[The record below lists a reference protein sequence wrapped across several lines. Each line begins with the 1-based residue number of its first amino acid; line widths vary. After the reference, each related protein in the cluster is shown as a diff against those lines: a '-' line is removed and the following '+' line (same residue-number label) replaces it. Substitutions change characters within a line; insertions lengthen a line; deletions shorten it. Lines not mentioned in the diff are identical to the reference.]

1 MEERI
6 NNPAARLYR
15 SMYLIRR
22 VEEEIIRLYPSDK
35 IKSPVHLSI
44 GQEAVSA
51 AVCDHL
57 ERRDY
62 VFGTYRGH
70 ALYLAKGGD
79 VPRMMAELY
88 GKVDG
93 SARGKAGPMH
103 LVYASAALICAVVA
117 TGISNAVGAALALR
131 MKKLPAIVAC
141 FFGEGAVDEG
151 AFHESI
157 NFASLKKLAI
167 LFVCE
172 NNFYAIYSH
181 VKDRLAGPGLCAR
194 ARAYG
199 VEAELIEDGDPL
211 ALHARVGAAIAAVRR
226 GEGPRFLECMTCR
239 WRDSCWPDRGSPA
252 QISPRYGARR
262 QDRGRQSASLGGLA
276 GGDAPVDR
284 GHRRSALPGP
294 LPSPKPARFA
304 DREVYDHVFT
314 NWGRPY
320 AHLCR
325 GRVSS
330 NTETRWRATPA
341 SS

>member
-1 MEERI
+1 MEERL

-22 VEEEIIRLYPSDK
+22 VEEEIIRLYPTDK

-57 ERRDY
+57 EKRDY

-93 SARGKAGPMH
+93 CARGKAGSMH
-103 LVYASAALICAVVA
+103 LVDPEVGMMGTSAVVA

-131 MKKLPAIVAC
+131 MKKSPAIVAC

-157 NFASLKKLAI
+157 NFASLKKLPI

-211 ALHARVGAAIAAVRR
+211 ALHARVGAAIEAVRS
-226 GEGPRFLECMTCR
+226 GQGPRFLECMTYR
-239 WRDSCWPDRGSPA
+239 WRDHVGPTEDRQHQYRPDA
-252 QISPRYGARR
+252 ELDQKIAA
-262 QDRGRQSASLGGLA
+262 DNLA
-276 GGDAPVDR
+276 GLGR
-284 GHRRSALPGP
+284 LLPAETRASIEAAEEKRIAAAIAFAEASEFP
-294 LPSPKPARFA
+294 A
-304 DREVYDHVFT
+304 DREVFDHVFT
-314 NWGRPY
+314 N
-320 AHLCR
+320 
-325 GRVSS
+325 
-330 NTETRWRATPA
+330 
-341 SS
+341 

>member
-6 NNPAARLYR
+6 NNPAARLFR

-22 VEEEIIRLYPSDK
+22 VEEEIIRLYPTDK

-44 GQEAVSA
+44 GQEAVA
-51 AVCDHL
+51 VAVCDQL
-57 ERRDY
+57 DKRDY

-93 SARGKAGPMH
+93 CARGKAGSMH
-103 LVYASAALICAVVA
+103 LVDPEVGMMGTSAVVA

-131 MKKLPAIVAC
+131 MKKSPAIVAC

-157 NFASLKKLAI
+157 NFASLKKLPI

-199 VEAELIEDGDPL
+199 VEAELIEDHEPMK
-211 ALHARVGAAIAAVRR
+211 LHERVGAAVAAVR
-226 GEGPRFLECMTCR
+226 GGSGPRFLECMTYR
-239 WRDSCWPDRGSPA
+239 WRDHVGPGEDRIHNYRPDEELNTKIEGDNLKIVGDMLPA
-252 QISPRYGARR
+252 AMRKSIEDAEEKRIA
-262 QDRGRQSASLGGLA
+262 DAIAFAEASQF
-276 GGDAPVDR
+276 PT
-284 GHRRSALPGP
+284 
-294 LPSPKPARFA
+294 
-304 DREVYDHVFT
+304 DREVFEHVFT
-314 NWGRPY
+314 N
-320 AHLCR
+320 
-325 GRVSS
+325 
-330 NTETRWRATPA
+330 
-341 SS
+341 

>member
-22 VEEEIIRLYPSDK
+22 VEEEIIRLYPTDK

-57 ERRDY
+57 DRRDY

-93 SARGKAGPMH
+93 CARGKAGSMH
-103 LVYASAALICAVVA
+103 LVDPDVGMMGTSAVVA

-131 MKKLPAIVAC
+131 MKKSPAVVAC

-157 NFASLKKLAI
+157 NFASLKKLPI

-181 VKDRLAGPGLCAR
+181 VRDRMAGPGLR
-194 ARAYG
+194 ARSKAYG
-199 VEAELIEDGDPL
+199 VEAELIEDHEPMK
-211 ALHARVGAAIAAVRR
+211 LHERAGAAVAAVRS
-226 GEGPRFLECMTCR
+226 GGGPRPLESMNHPL
-239 WRDSCWPDRGSPA
+239 RDHVRADEE
-252 QISPRYGARR
+252 
-262 QDRGRQSASLGGLA
+262 
-276 GGDAPVDR
+276 PVDQDP
-284 GHRRSALPGP
+284 APGR
-294 LPSPKPARFA
+294 AR
-304 DREVYDHVFT
+304 
-314 NWGRPY
+314 P
-320 AHLCR
+320 
-325 GRVSS
+325 
-330 NTETRWRATPA
+330 P
-341 SS
+341 

>member
-22 VEEEIIRLYPSDK
+22 VEEEIVRLYPTDK

-57 ERRDY
+57 DRRDY

-93 SARGKAGPMH
+93 CARGKAGSMH
-103 LVYASAALICAVVA
+103 LVDPDVGMMGTSAVVA

-131 MKKLPAIVAC
+131 MKKSPAIVAC

-157 NFASLKKLAI
+157 NFASLKKLPI

-194 ARAYG
+194 ARSYG
-199 VEAELIEDGDPL
+199 VEAELLEDHEPMR
-211 ALHARVGAAIAAVRR
+211 LHERIGAAIAAVRS
-226 GEGPRFLECMTCR
+226 GSGPRFLECMTYR
-239 WRDSCWPDRGSPA
+239 WRDHVGPGEDRIHQYRPDEELNAKIEGDNLKMVGDMLPA
-252 QISPRYGARR
+252 ALRKSIEVAEEKRVAAAIAFAE
-262 QDRGRQSASLGGLA
+262 ASEF
-276 GGDAPVDR
+276 P
-284 GHRRSALPGP
+284 
-294 LPSPKPARFA
+294 A

-314 NWGRPY
+314 N
-320 AHLCR
+320 
-325 GRVSS
+325 
-330 NTETRWRATPA
+330 
-341 SS
+341 

>member
-22 VEEEIIRLYPSDK
+22 VEEEIVRLYPTDK

-57 ERRDY
+57 DRRDY

-93 SARGKAGPMH
+93 CARGKAGSMH
-103 LVYASAALICAVVA
+103 LVDPDVGMMGTSAVVA

-131 MKKLPAIVAC
+131 MKKSPAIVAC

-157 NFASLKKLAI
+157 NFASLKKLPI

-199 VEAELIEDGDPL
+199 VEAELIEDHEPMR
-211 ALHARVGAAIAAVRR
+211 LHERVGTAIAAVRS
-226 GEGPRFLECMTCR
+226 GSGPRFLECMTYR
-239 WRDSCWPDRGSPA
+239 WRDHVGPGEDRIHQYRPDEELNAKIEGDNLKMVGDMLPA
-252 QISPRYGARR
+252 ALRKSIEVAEEKRVAAAIAFAE
-262 QDRGRQSASLGGLA
+262 ASEF
-276 GGDAPVDR
+276 P
-284 GHRRSALPGP
+284 
-294 LPSPKPARFA
+294 A

-314 NWGRPY
+314 N
-320 AHLCR
+320 
-325 GRVSS
+325 
-330 NTETRWRATPA
+330 
-341 SS
+341 